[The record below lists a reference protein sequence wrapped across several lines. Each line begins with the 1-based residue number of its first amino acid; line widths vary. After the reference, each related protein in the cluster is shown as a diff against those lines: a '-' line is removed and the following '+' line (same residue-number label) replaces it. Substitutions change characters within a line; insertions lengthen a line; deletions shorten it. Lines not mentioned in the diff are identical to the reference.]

1 MALPDDGNI
10 FEVDWVGDDALFE
23 VLLAAPPPLPDPFD
37 GEEDDD
43 VDAAAAAAADD
54 DDAVTVDTFEFVII
68 FLKIYLFLAV
78 LFFDIFGIYAFK
90 LRVCLLFFLMAACFL
105 LDQYIRIRSKRKF
118 FDFSNSRLR
127 NSTL

>member
-1 MALPDDGNI
+1 MVLVFCCLLFICLSLSEAILALPDDGNI

-23 VLLAAPPPLPDPFD
+23 MLLAAPPPLPDPFD

-78 LFFDIFGIYAFK
+78 LF
-90 LRVCLLFFLMAACFL
+90 L
-105 LDQYIRIRSKRKF
+105 
-118 FDFSNSRLR
+118 
-127 NSTL
+127 